1 MAQLPC
7 IGVFMYIWLI
17 FTATAGKHTIH
28 GSYEDSNTSG
38 AVAHLKITGQV
49 GVHCHH
55 LQSTKKLEGSIIFVQ

>member
-17 FTATAGKHTIH
+17 FKHTIH
-28 GSYEDSNTSG
+28 GFYEDSNTSG